1 VEKNKMATIDVVDQN
16 NSKVDMMTISDEV
29 FNTDVREYLVHEA
42 LKVQLANR
50 RAGTVAVK
58 NRSAVSGGGKKPYRQ
73 KGTGQ
78 ARQGCI
84 RAPHYPGGGVAF
96 GPQPKV
102 YNLSMN
108 KKARKA
114 ALRSALS
121 MTYKTNKMTVVNRFE
136 VADVSTKSFALLL
149 GKFDASKVLLVIDSE
164 NRNLELS
171 ARNIKNVKVMKPAAI
186 NIFDVLKYQNII
198 FTQEAVR
205 MVEGALTV

>member
-1 VEKNKMATIDVVDQN
+1 MATIDVYDLN
-16 NSKVDMMTISDEV
+16 RSKVDELNLSDEV
-29 FNTDVREYLVHEA
+29 FNTEVREYLIHEA
-42 LKVQLANR
+42 VKIQLANR

-58 NRSAVSGGGKKPYRQ
+58 NRAAVSGGGKKPFRQ

-114 ALRSALS
+114 AIKSALS
-121 MTYKTNKMTVVNRFE
+121 LIFKGDKLTVVKDFDLESISTRAFVNVLNKFE
-136 VADVSTKSFALLL
+136 L
-149 GKFDASKVLLVIDSE
+149 SKTLLVIDSE
-164 NRNLELS
+164 NRNLLLS
-171 ARNIKNVKVMKPAAI
+171 ARNIRDVKVLHADSL
-186 NIFDVLKYQNII
+186 NIFDMMKYQNVMI
-198 FTQEAVR
+198 TKAAV
-205 MVEGALTV
+205 MKVEGALTV

>member
-1 VEKNKMATIDVVDQN
+1 MATIDVYDIRKT
-16 NSKVDMMTISDEV
+16 KVSEMEINDTV
-29 FNTDVREYLVHEA
+29 FNAEVKEYLIHEA
-42 LKVQLANR
+42 VKIQLANR

-58 NRSAVSGGGKKPYRQ
+58 NRSAVAGGGKKPFKQ

-96 GPQPKV
+96 GPRPKT

-121 MTYKTNKMTVVNRFE
+121 LMFKDSKLTVLNSFDLE
-136 VADVSTKSFALLL
+136 NISTKNFVGVLNGFAIN
-149 GKFDASKVLLVIDSE
+149 KTLLVIDGA

-171 ARNIKNVKVMKPAAI
+171 ARNVKEVKLLKPEGL
-186 NIFDVLKYQNII
+186 NIYDIMKYQSII
-198 FTQEAVR
+198 FTQDAVR
-205 MVEGALTV
+205 KVEGALQS